1 MKISKIKT
9 IRKFSEVSEV
19 SENIRKFSVIE
30 LPKNFRK
37 IFSEKIGRNRKKSEE
52 IGRNRKF
59 RKFRKY
65 SVVGSNR
72 KFNI

>member
-37 IFSEKIGRNRKKSEE
+37 IFSEEIGRNRNKSEEIGRNRKKSEE
-52 IGRNRKF
+52 IGSF
-59 RKFRKY
+59 
-65 SVVGSNR
+65 G
-72 KFNI
+72 NIR